1 MPRSRR
7 SHRYS
12 TTLRSHYPHITHGL
26 VRRISRDPDFL
37 RRVRTLL
44 PYIHMRN
51 SRSVRQFT
59 TDNHRR
65 NIAVHIITSHM
76 NGHSHHEY
84 MGRRWHEFESS

>member
-7 SHRYS
+7 VHPYS

-37 RRVRTLL
+37 RRLSTFMRYV
-44 PYIHMRN
+44 HMRN

-59 TDNHRR
+59 TENHRR
-65 NIAVHIITSHM
+65 RIALHILNAHAAGRTHDDYM
-76 NGHSHHEY
+76 RHH
-84 MGRRWHEFESS
+84 WSEFESS